1 MDAAAAGV
9 AVNTPGGLAMAR
21 HYTGIF
27 LAECFLAALA
37 PAARAQMIYTTRTS
51 FLADPAVASSS
62 TTTINFDGFAPGTD
76 LTNQTVSG
84 VTLAAPGSSPLQ
96 VILAATGV
104 RNPMSPSTPLNV
116 LSPGG
121 NSTTLEDDDLA
132 ITFGTPVRAAGLDVV
147 FDQPDGAS
155 FTSVTFFD
163 ALNAILG
170 TLNPIPAPTG
180 APGFQF
186 VGMVSTS
193 ANIKRIVFDESDGS
207 APDDHIAYDTL
218 TFTSPVPEP
227 GGLALC
233 GLAAAGVLSYRRRKV
248 AADGGLTAR

>member
-1 MDAAAAGV
+1 
-9 AVNTPGGLAMAR
+9 MAR
-21 HYTGIF
+21 HYSGVI
-27 LAECFLAALA
+27 LAGCVLAALA
-37 PAARAQMIYTTRTS
+37 PAAEAQVIYTSRLA

-62 TTTINFDGFAPGTD
+62 TTTIHFDGFSPGTD
-76 LTNQTVSG
+76 LTNQSISG
-84 VTLAAPGSSPLQ
+84 VTFGAPGSSPLQ

-121 NSTTLEDDDLA
+121 SNITLEDDDLS
-132 ITFGTPVRAAGLDVV
+132 ITFATPVRAAGLDVV

-155 FTSVTFFD
+155 FTSVTYFD
-163 ALNAILG
+163 ALNAVLG
-170 TLNPIPAPTG
+170 TLNPIPAPSG

-186 VGMVSTS
+186 VGMVSPS
-193 ANIKRIVFDESDGS
+193 ANIARIVFDESDGS

-227 GGLALC
+227 GTLALTAVAAGLAYC
-233 GLAAAGVLSYRRRKV
+233 RRRQLTSGPTPGV
-248 AADGGLTAR
+248 AYAWEP